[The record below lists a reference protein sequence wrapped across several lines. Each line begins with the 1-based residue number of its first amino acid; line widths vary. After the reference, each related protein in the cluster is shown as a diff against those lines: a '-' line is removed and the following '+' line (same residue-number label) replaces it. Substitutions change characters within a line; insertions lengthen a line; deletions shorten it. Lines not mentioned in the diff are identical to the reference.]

1 MNIDLYLFN
10 CYPLNPSILQTMAF
24 VNSTCLKISRIIFC
38 FKTISMKNEGNL
50 FIYLKETSEEDIQN
64 LFNLCTPCIFVY
76 RNPQYI
82 LQEFYE

>member
-1 MNIDLYLFN
+1 
-10 CYPLNPSILQTMAF
+10 
-24 VNSTCLKISRIIFC
+24 
-38 FKTISMKNEGNL
+38 MKNEGNL